1 MTNQWLKTSW
11 TLLHPIL
18 TPIGELLL
26 PKLCFMHQI
35 LLQVIKNKR
44 WRSEIGS
51 SFSMDPLA
59 TVSQNIK
66 LLTRN
71 NSLFIQK
78 QRKLDVS
85 KLFNSEIEDQIT
97 SVSCYIIRLYGV
109 KLLDEL
115 LSISCSLV
123 SKLILKANCQSLGC
137 SFWNLHIAMYG
148 TS

>member
-1 MTNQWLKTSW
+1 
-11 TLLHPIL
+11 
-18 TPIGELLL
+18 
-26 PKLCFMHQI
+26 MHQI
-35 LLQVIKNKR
+35 LVQVIRNNI

-51 SFSMDPLA
+51 SFLMDPLP
-59 TVSQNIK
+59 TVSQDIS

-78 QRKLDVS
+78 QKKLDVS
-85 KLFNSEIEDQIT
+85 KLFNSQIEDQIT

-123 SKLILKANCQSLGC
+123 SKLILKANCQSLGW
-137 SFWNLHIAMYG
+137 SF
-148 TS
+148 